1 MIRKQFSR
9 LIRQKIIVQTLVW
22 KEIHQ
27 RDTFSVRDD
36 LIWCSKL
43 KLIQLINE
51 WLLLLIVSGSGET
64 LALNFSLK
72 ELRKDRDRLIYGALK
87 AFIQ

>member
-27 RDTFSVRDD
+27 RDTLSVRDD

-64 LALNFSLK
+64 LALN